1 MNGVN
6 GILGKL
12 IIKAD
17 LKILT
22 GLHIGAGNEF
32 SSIGAVDNIIVRDA
46 LTKKPYIPGSSLKGK
61 MRYLLARVY
70 SSNGKMKNIKDEEK
84 EIGRLFGQ
92 SEKYISR
99 LQFQDVFFNNENAKI
114 IEKMDTGLYLSEIKF
129 ENTINRITAEAMPRQ
144 LERIPAGALFE
155 FKLVYNVESE
165 EELEEDLKNIST
177 CLNLLQEDYLG
188 GNGTRGYGRVKFK
201 NLDFKFRNYTNYN
214 IDVVSKA
221 EELIKV
227 G

>member
-1 MNGVN
+1 
-6 GILGKL
+6 
-12 IIKAD
+12 
-17 LKILT
+17 
-22 GLHIGAGNEF
+22 
-32 SSIGAVDNIIVRDA
+32 
-46 LTKKPYIPGSSLKGK
+46 
-61 MRYLLARVY
+61 
-70 SSNGKMKNIKDEEK
+70 
-84 EIGRLFGQ
+84 
-92 SEKYISR
+92 
-99 LQFQDVFFNNENAKI
+99 
-114 IEKMDTGLYLSEIKF
+114 MDTGLYLSEIKF

-201 NLDFKFRNYTNYN
+201 NLDFKFRNYTNCN